1 MPVNFKVTPPPIP
14 PVVTSGLVVN
24 YDASNATSYPGSGST
39 WSDLSGNGYNATLQN
54 GPTFSSAYGG
64 DITIDGSNDYISL
77 PTTNILNT
85 NADFTC
91 DIAFTMLTGT
101 ANRNVLDGLQIGALV
116 IRATNVANYVSLV
129 RGDQLELGNFG
140 STSAITLNTPV
151 VISLSLNKATTTFSL
166 YVNGVF
172 KNTLNPGN
180 QTFTTTSPIL
190 GKHLCC
196 YEFTNESFYNFKWYN
211 RQLTS
216 EEVLQ
221 NFNAVKTKLGL

>member
-1 MPVNFKVTPPPIP
+1 MPVYFKVTPPAIP

-24 YDASNATSYPGSGST
+24 YDASNATSYPGSGTT

-54 GPTFSSAYGG
+54 GPAFSSNFGG
-64 DITIDGSNDYISL
+64 NIVLDGSNDYISL
-77 PTTNILNT
+77 PTSGILNT

-91 DIAFTMLTGT
+91 DIAFNMLAG
-101 ANRNVLDGLQIGALV
+101 NSSRNVMDGIQIGALV
-116 IRATNVANYVSLV
+116 IRATNIANYVSLV
-129 RGDQLELGNFG
+129 RGDIVELGNFG
-140 STSAITLNTPV
+140 PSSAISLNTPV

-180 QTFTTTSPIL
+180 QTFTTSQPVL

-196 YEFTNESFYNFKWYN
+196 YEITNEAFYNFKWYN
-211 RQLTS
+211 RQLSS

>member
-1 MPVNFKVTPPPIP
+1 MPVNFKVTPPDIL

-24 YDASNATSYPGSGST
+24 YDASNATSYPGSGTT
-39 WSDLSGNGYNATLQN
+39 WSDLSGNNYSATLVN
-54 GPTFSSAYGG
+54 GPTFSSANGG
-64 DITIDGSNDYISL
+64 NIILDGSNDYIAL
-77 PTTNILNT
+77 PTSNILNT

-91 DIAFTMLTGT
+91 DIAFNMLAG
-101 ANRNVLDGLQIGALV
+101 NSSRCVLDGIQVGALV

-140 STSAITLNTPV
+140 ASSAISLNTPV

-166 YVNGVF
+166 YKNGVF
-172 KNTLNPGN
+172 ISTLNPGN
-180 QTFTTTSPIL
+180 QTFTTTQPVL

-196 YEFTNESFYNFKWYN
+196 FEITNESFYNFKWYN

-221 NFNAVKTKLGL
+221 NFNAVKTKLEL

>member
-1 MPVNFKVTPPPIP
+1 MPVNFKVTPPLIP
-14 PVVTSGLVVN
+14 PVVTSGLIVN

-54 GPTFSSAYGG
+54 GPVFSSAYGG
-64 DITIDGSNDYISL
+64 DITIDGSDDYISL

-91 DIAFTMLTGT
+91 DIAFTMLAG
-101 ANRNVLDGLQIGALV
+101 NGSRGVMDGIQIGALV
-116 IRATNVANYVSLV
+116 IRANNTGDYVSLV
-129 RGDQLELGNFG
+129 RGDIVELGNFG
-140 STSAITLNTPV
+140 SSSAITLNTPV
-151 VISLSLNKATTTFSL
+151 VLSLSLNKATTTFSL
-166 YVNGVF
+166 YKNGIF
-172 KNTLNPGN
+172 ISTLNPGN
-180 QTFTTTSPIL
+180 QTFTTTTPVL